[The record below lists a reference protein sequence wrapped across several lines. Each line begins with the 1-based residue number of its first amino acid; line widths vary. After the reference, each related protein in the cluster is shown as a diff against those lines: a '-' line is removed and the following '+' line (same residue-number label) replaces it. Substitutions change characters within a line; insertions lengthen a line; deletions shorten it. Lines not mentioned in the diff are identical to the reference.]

1 MDYNTQR
8 KKLQLP
14 EYGRN
19 IHKMVEWV
27 KTLPSKEAR
36 NKQIKAVISVMG
48 NLNPHLRDVNDFRHK
63 LWDHIQVISDFQID
77 IDSPYPIP
85 QKADLQE
92 KPKKLPYKSNP
103 LNVPYYGRYILEMI
117 SSILKLEE
125 SEKKQQLIMQIAN
138 QIKKSYIAWNKDSVK
153 DELIIKDLYDL
164 SDGAINLDINTKLC
178 SGKVNTQIVT
188 KNETNQQQKKNN
200 SNNKNGKKKKNNQ
213 NNNQQNRRKN
223 NNNNNNNNNKGFVG
237 MSKLP

>member
-27 KTLPSKEAR
+27 KALPNKEGR
-36 NKQIKAVISVMG
+36 NRQIKAVIAVMG
-48 NLNPHLRDVNDFRHK
+48 NLNTHLRDVNDFRHK

-85 QKADLQE
+85 EKEVLQE
-92 KPKKLPYKSNP
+92 KPKKLSYKANP

-117 SSILKLEE
+117 DVILKLED
-125 SEKKQQLIMQIAN
+125 SEKKQCLIMQIAN
-138 QIKKSYIAWNKDSVK
+138 QIKKSYIAWNKDNVK
-153 DELIIKDLYDL
+153 DDIIIKDLYHL
-164 SDGAINLDINTKLC
+164 SGGAINLDINTKLC
-178 SGKVNTQIVT
+178 SGKLNTQIVA

-200 SNNKNGKKKKNNQ
+200 NNKNNNKKKKNNQ
-213 NNNQQNRRKN
+213 NIHNNNQQNRNKN
-223 NNNNNNNNNKGFVG
+223 NNNSNS
-237 MSKLP
+237 SK

>member
-27 KTLPSKEAR
+27 KALPNKEDR
-36 NKQIKAVISVMG
+36 NRQIKAVIAVMG
-48 NLNPHLRDVNDFRHK
+48 NLNTHLRDVNDFRHK
-63 LWDHIQVISDFQID
+63 LWDHIQVISDFQMD

-85 QKADLQE
+85 EKATLQE
-92 KPKKLPYKSNP
+92 KPKKLAYKSNP

-117 SSILKLEE
+117 DVILKLED
-125 SEKKQQLIMQIAN
+125 SEKKQCLIMQIAN
-138 QIKKSYIAWNKDSVK
+138 QVKKSYIAWNKDSVK
-153 DELIIKDLYDL
+153 DDIIIKDLYNL
-164 SDGAINLDINTKLC
+164 SGGAINLDINTKLC
-178 SGKVNTQIVT
+178 SGKLNTQIVA

-200 SNNKNGKKKKNNQ
+200 NNNNKKKKTNQTNQ
-213 NNNQQNRRKN
+213 NNNQQNKKKN
-223 NNNNNNNNNKGFVG
+223 NNNSNNNNK
-237 MSKLP
+237 

>member
-8 KKLQLP
+8 KKLHLP

-27 KTLPSKEAR
+27 KSLPNKEDR
-36 NKQIKAVISVMG
+36 NRQIKAVIAVMG

-77 IDSPYPIP
+77 IDSPHPVP
-85 QKADLQE
+85 EKESLHE

-103 LNVPYYGRYILEMI
+103 LNVPYYGQYILEMI
-117 SSILKLEE
+117 NVIIKLEE
-125 SEKKQQLIMQIAN
+125 SEKKQCLIMQIAN
-138 QIKKSYIAWNKDSVK
+138 QVKKSYIAWNKDSVK
-153 DELIIKDLYDL
+153 DEIIIKDLYNL
-164 SDGAINLDINTKLC
+164 SGGTINLDINTKLC

-188 KNETNQQQKKNN
+188 KNETNQQQKKN
-200 SNNKNGKKKKNNQ
+200 SNNKN
-213 NNNQQNRRKN
+213 NNNKKKN
-223 NNNNNNNNNKGFVG
+223 NNNNNNQNNNYQQNRK
-237 MSKLP
+237 KNNNNYK